1 MIVRGADTARLDL
14 APQCAGLLAISLWC
28 RHVRGERHG
37 GKGGVQALVAR
48 IPPNR
53 RSRCWNADKAL
64 ASSADPKSGHS
75 TLVE

>member
-1 MIVRGADTARLDL
+1 MAYPAADDHVQLGHGMVLYDALY
-14 APQCAGLLAISLWC
+14 AWC

-53 RSRCWNADKAL
+53 RSRCWNADTAL